1 MRRKRV
7 KGFWLKRKEVFK
19 TGADAKSRAGILRLN
34 QHISHVIV
42 ERIDTEYRVN
52 YSIAKWYFEEVSAL
66 GLTI

>member
-1 MRRKRV
+1 MRHKRV

-19 TGADAKSRAGILRLN
+19 NGADAKSRAGTLRLN

-42 ERIDTEYRVN
+42 EKIEKEYRVN
-52 YSIAKWYFEEVSAL
+52 YSIAKWYFEEISAL